1 VSANNTIIIGLT
13 GGIGSGK
20 SETARHLVSLGAV
33 HVDADAI
40 SRSLTAPG
48 GEALE
53 PIREVFG
60 DGVFFE
66 DGTLDR
72 RALGDRVFNDVAAR
86 RALEGIIHPRV
97 QRATM
102 EAVDK
107 AREDGADAVLL
118 DVPLLFETGMDALC
132 DVNWLITADREQR
145 IQRVMARDGITREA
159 VEARI
164 NSQMSDEEKAAR
176 ATKVIKNDQSVEKL
190 KNELTGLY
198 NQLLKN
204 R

>member
-1 VSANNTIIIGLT
+1 MSANNTIIIGLT

-72 RALGDRVFNDVAAR
+72 RALGDMVFNDVAAR

-145 IQRVMARDGITREA
+145 IQRVMARDGLAREA

>member
-72 RALGDRVFNDVAAR
+72 RALGDRVFSDVAAR

>member
-1 VSANNTIIIGLT
+1 MSANNTIIIGLT

-72 RALGDRVFNDVAAR
+72 RALGEMVFNDVAAR

-145 IQRVMARDGITREA
+145 IQRVMARDGLTREA

-176 ATKVIKNDQSVEKL
+176 ATRVIKNDQSVEKL

-198 NQLLKN
+198 NQLLRN

>member
-1 VSANNTIIIGLT
+1 MSANNTIIIGLT

-72 RALGDRVFNDVAAR
+72 RALGDMVFNDVAAR

-145 IQRVMARDGITREA
+145 IQRVMARDGLTREA

>member
-1 VSANNTIIIGLT
+1 MSANNTIIIGLT

-20 SETARHLVSLGAV
+20 SETARHLVSLGVV

-60 DGVFFE
+60 DGVFMA

-72 RALGDRVFNDVAAR
+72 RALGELVFNDVAAR
-86 RALEGIIHPRV
+86 HALEGIIHPRV

-102 EAVDK
+102 EAVDR
-107 AREDGADAVLL
+107 AREEGADAVLL

-132 DVNWLITADREQR
+132 DVNWLITADREKR
-145 IQRVMARDGITREA
+145 IERVMARDGLTREA

-176 ATKVIKNDQSVEKL
+176 ATKVINNDQSVEKL

-198 NQLLKN
+198 NQLL
-204 R
+204 RSR